1 LYLAHDVTCR
11 YREEESP
18 ELSLVGAEVAE
29 GLFVKKGVEVDW
41 VSEDV
46 GDSDDEDIVVVGD
59 QPLVRSTEAV
69 VE

>member
-1 LYLAHDVTCR
+1 M
-11 YREEESP
+11 
-18 ELSLVGAEVAE
+18 VGAEVAE